1 MVTLNEGGK
10 LSFFSPKE
18 KMNKIQTGG
27 NHERCEK

>member
-1 MVTLNEGGK
+1 MKEGK